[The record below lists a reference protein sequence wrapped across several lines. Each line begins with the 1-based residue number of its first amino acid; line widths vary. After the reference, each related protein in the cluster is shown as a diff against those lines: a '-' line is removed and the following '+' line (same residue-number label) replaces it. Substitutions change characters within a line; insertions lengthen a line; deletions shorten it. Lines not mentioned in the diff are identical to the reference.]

1 MKKSFKIFIIVFLLT
16 IFTYICKINSIPNS
30 VIIYNGENIDIG
42 NFLGLKLSNQKYNYL
57 LASNNLN
64 ENSDKLVVAE
74 VKLFDLLTVKK
85 IQVDTIDEK
94 TVIPVGQISGLK
106 LYTNGVLVVGM
117 SEIRS
122 DDGKKYK
129 PYETTKIE
137 EGDRIIK
144 IDDIQIIDTNHL
156 IQIVNSSN
164 GESLKL
170 EYIKNNE
177 KYEEYIIPK
186 KASDNTYKLGLWV
199 RDSSAGIG
207 TLTVYE
213 PETGNFA
220 ALGHGI
226 TDIDTGDLVEIQN
239 GEFVTANI
247 VSIVKGKKGNP
258 GKIQGTIEN
267 SKNIGTIYKNT
278 DLGIYGTLTDLSAI
292 NIDLSKQ
299 MKVARRSEII
309 LGKATALC
317 NIDESKVKEYEIEI
331 EKIFINNNKD
341 NKSMLIKVKDQDLIQ
356 KTGGIIQG
364 MSGSPIIQNGKFI
377 GAITNVL
384 VNDPTQGYAVFGDI
398 MVSQMEEE
406 K

>member
-398 MVSQMEEE
+398 LVSQMAEE

>member
-1 MKKSFKIFIIVFLLT
+1 MKKSFKIFIIAFLL
-16 IFTYICKINSIPNS
+16 IVFTYVCKINSIPNNL
-30 VIIYNGENIDIG
+30 IIYNGENIDIG
-42 NFLGLKLSNQKYNYL
+42 NFLGLKLSNKNHDFL

-64 ENSDKLVVAE
+64 ENSKKLFVEE
-74 VKLFDLLTVKK
+74 VKLFDILTVKK
-85 IQVDTIDEK
+85 IKVNKIDEK
-94 TVIPVGQISGLK
+94 TVVPVGQISGLK

-122 DDGKKYK
+122 NDGTKYK

-156 IQIVNSSN
+156 IQIVNNSN
-164 GESLKL
+164 GKSLKL

-186 KASDNTYKLGLWV
+186 KATDNTYKLGLWV

-213 PETGNFA
+213 PKTGNFA

-226 TDIDTGDLVEIQN
+226 TDIDTGDLIEIQN

-247 VSIVKGKKGNP
+247 VAIIKGKKGNP

-267 SKNIGTIYKNT
+267 GKNIGTIYKNT
-278 DLGIYGTLTDLSAI
+278 DLGIYGKLTDLSLI
-292 NIDLSKQ
+292 NIDFSKQ
-299 MKVARRSEII
+299 IKIAKRSEIT
-309 LGKATALC
+309 LGKATVLC
-317 NIDESKVKEYEIEI
+317 SVDDSKVKDYEIEI

-341 NKSMLIKVKDQDLIQ
+341 NKSMLIKVKDQDLLQ

-398 MVSQMEEE
+398 MISQMEEE